1 MQIAVAATPEVALPT
16 LDALLVS
23 AHDLVAVITQPDR
36 PAGRGLALKESPVAI
51 WAKSHGITVR
61 KPVDQEELKLA
72 VADVDLVI
80 TIGFGVIIKEEVLNI
95 PRYGFLNL
103 HFSLLPKWRGAA
115 PVQRA
120 IEAGDLTTGVTV
132 FQLDKGM
139 DTGPIY
145 RQQEIAMPDKATTSS
160 LLQDLAA
167 IGAPV
172 VLDAIKAIEANEIPV
187 IQSEIGRSRAEK
199 LSKDEGRIDW
209 QLPATKIE
217 RKIRAFYPAPGAW
230 TTFRDEAIKIESAQT
245 NEAKSGQLGELL
257 LEGRELFV
265 CTAEGSLQIFTVK
278 PAGKAS
284 MPAMDWVNGARIEP
298 EARFK

>member
-16 LDALLVS
+16 LEALLVS
-23 AHDLVAVITQPDR
+23 GHDLVAVITQPDR

-51 WAKSHGITVR
+51 WAKDRGITVR

-80 TIGFGVIIKEEVLNI
+80 TIGFGVIIKEEVLKI
-95 PRYGFLNL
+95 PRHGFLNL
-103 HFSLLPKWRGAA
+103 HFSLLPKWQGAA

-120 IEAGDLTTGVTV
+120 IEAGDQTTGVTV
-132 FQLDKGM
+132 FKLDKGM

-145 RQQEIAMPDKATTSS
+145 RQKEIAMPDEATTSS
-160 LLQDLAA
+160 LLQDLAI

-172 VLDAIKAIEANEIPV
+172 VLDAIIAIESDEIPLV
-187 IQSEIGRSRAEK
+187 QSEIGRSRAEK

-209 QLPATKIE
+209 QLPSKKIE

-230 TTFRDEAIKIESAQT
+230 TTFRDEALKIESA
-245 NEAKSGQLGELL
+245 NARESKAGQPGQIL

-265 CTAEGSLQIFTVK
+265 CTSEGSLQIFTVK

-284 MPAMDWVNGARIEP
+284 MPAMDWVNGARLEP

>member
-1 MQIAVAATPEVALPT
+1 VQIAVAATPEVALPT
-16 LDALLVS
+16 LEALLAS
-23 AHDLVAVITQPDR
+23 GHDLVAVITQPDR

-51 WAKSHGITVR
+51 WAKDRGITVR
-61 KPVDQEELKLA
+61 KPVDQEELKFA

-80 TIGFGVIIKEEVLNI
+80 TIGFGVIIKEEVLKI
-95 PRYGFLNL
+95 PRHGFLNL
-103 HFSLLPKWRGAA
+103 HFSLLPKWQGAA

-120 IEAGDLTTGVTV
+120 IEAGDQTTGVTV
-132 FQLDKGM
+132 FKLDKGM

-145 RQQEIAMPDKATTSS
+145 RQKEIAMPDEATTSS
-160 LLQDLAA
+160 LLQDLAI

-172 VLDAIKAIEANEIPV
+172 VLDAIIAIESDETPLV
-187 IQSEIGRSRAEK
+187 QSEIGRSRAEK

-209 QLPATKIE
+209 QLPSKKIE

-230 TTFRDEAIKIESAQT
+230 TTFRDEALKIESA
-245 NEAKSGQLGELL
+245 NARESKAGQPGQIV

-265 CTAEGSLQIFTVK
+265 GTSEGSLQIFTVK

-284 MPAMDWVNGARIEP
+284 MPAMDWVNGARLEP

>member
-16 LDALLVS
+16 LEALLAS
-23 AHDLVAVITQPDR
+23 EHDLVAVITQPDR
-36 PAGRGLALKESPVAI
+36 PAGRGLALKESPVAT
-51 WAKSHGITVR
+51 WAKVRGITVR

-80 TIGFGVIIKEEVLNI
+80 TIGFGVIIKEEILNL
-95 PRYGFLNL
+95 PRHGFINL

-120 IEAGDLTTGVTV
+120 IEAGDQTTGVTV
-132 FQLDKGM
+132 FKLDKGM

-145 RQQEIAMPDKATTSS
+145 RQKEIAMPDKATTSS

-172 VLDAIKAIEANEIPV
+172 VLDAIIAIEANEAPIA
-187 IQSEIGRSRAEK
+187 QSENGGSRAEK

-245 NEAKSGQLGELL
+245 SEAKFGQPGALL
-257 LEGRELFV
+257 LEGKELFV
-265 CTAEGSLQIFTVK
+265 CTSEGSIQIFTVK

-284 MPAMDWVNGARIEP
+284 MSASDWVNGARIEQ

>member
-16 LDALLVS
+16 LEALLAS
-23 AHDLVAVITQPDR
+23 GHDLVAVITQPDR

-51 WAKSHGITVR
+51 WAKDRGMPVR

-80 TIGFGVIIKEEVLNI
+80 TIGFGVIIKEEVLKI
-95 PRYGFLNL
+95 PRHGFLNL
-103 HFSLLPKWRGAA
+103 HFSLLPKWQGAA

-120 IEAGDLTTGVTV
+120 IEAGDETTGVTV
-132 FQLDKGM
+132 FKLDKGM

-145 RQQEIAMPDKATTSS
+145 RQEEIAMPDEATTSS
-160 LLQDLAA
+160 LLQDLAI

-172 VLDAIKAIEANEIPV
+172 VLDAIIAIESDEIPLV
-187 IQSEIGRSRAEK
+187 QSEIGRSRAEK

-209 QLPATKIE
+209 QLPSKKIE

-230 TTFRDEAIKIESAQT
+230 TNFRDEALKIESAKAR
-245 NEAKSGQLGELL
+245 ESKAGQPGQIV

-265 CTAEGSLQIFTVK
+265 CTSEGSLQIFTVK

-284 MPAMDWVNGARIEP
+284 MPAMDWVNGARLEP